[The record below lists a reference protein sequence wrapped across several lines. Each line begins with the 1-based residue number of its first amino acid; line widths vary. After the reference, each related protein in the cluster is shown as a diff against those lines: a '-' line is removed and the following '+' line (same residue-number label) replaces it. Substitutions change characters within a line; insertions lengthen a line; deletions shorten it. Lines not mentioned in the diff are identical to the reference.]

1 MFDPCA
7 ALPTVQCAADSPSRV
22 KKLPALSPTSW
33 LTAKTVFSQV
43 FAIALFAIQAPLLGP
58 RAFGLISIVM
68 VFVGFCEVVLGDAV
82 SESLISIREIDTS
95 HFDTMNTVTLVLSI
109 ICGVIVFFGAVPAAR
124 LFGDGELAP
133 ILRWMAILPA
143 ISSLAAAP
151 AAATKRDMQFGPL
164 ALRGMASLLVGGTVG
179 LVLTLLGYGVWA
191 LVWQAFFTRLASTI
205 VLWMAVPLRLRFGFS
220 RTSFV
225 DLLKFALPTLLSR
238 IMSWSTAQF
247 PRFIFGLYWGATEL
261 GLFGLGAR
269 LCDILLELTLV
280 PRYAAARVELRQF
293 ATDPPGLNE
302 AVKRLFLNM
311 SVFAFPLCI
320 GGAAVVPTLFHAWLD
335 ARWYGGIIP
344 AALMMLMCAPFVT
357 HYCAGAVLLAMN
369 FQSSEATMS
378 IVQTV
383 VTLLAVLIFA
393 PLGLIPATAAFAAR
407 PLVLLPLPSRLLMTK
422 CRIPLRVMFESQRA
436 PLIAAGIMGIA
447 VTAARLGLEPFMRS
461 VFLLPL
467 LVVIGVA
474 IYCALISML
483 LPTFVRAFLRRFTS
497 T

>member
-1 MFDPCA
+1 M
-7 ALPTVQCAADSPSRV
+7 RV

-58 RAFGLISIVM
+58 HAFGLISIVM
-68 VFVGFCEVVLGDAV
+68 VFIGFCEVVLGDAV
-82 SESLISIREIDTS
+82 SESLISIREINTS
-95 HFDTMNTVTLVLSI
+95 HFDTMNTVILLMSI
-109 ICGVIVFFGAVPAAR
+109 ICGVIVFFGAGSAAH
-124 LFGDGELAP
+124 LFGEAELAP
-133 ILRWMAILPA
+133 ILRWMAILPT

-164 ALRGMASLLVGGTVG
+164 ALRGMASLLVGGIVG
-179 LVLTLLGYGVWA
+179 LVLIFLGYRVWA
-191 LVWQAFFTRLASTI
+191 LVWQAFFTRLTSTI

-220 RTSFV
+220 RASLV
-225 DLLKFALPTLLSR
+225 DLLKFALPTLVSR
-238 IMSWSTAQF
+238 VMGWGTSQF

-293 ATDPPGLNE
+293 AADPPRLQE
-302 AVKRLFLNM
+302 AVNRLFLNM
-311 SVFAFPLCI
+311 SVVAFPLCI

-344 AALMMLMCAPFVT
+344 AALMMLTCAPLVT
-357 HYCAGAVLLAMN
+357 HYCVGAVLLAMN

-383 VTLLAVLIFA
+383 VTLITVLIFA

-407 PLVLLPLPSRLLMTK
+407 LLLLLPLPLRLLQAK
-422 CRIPLRVMFESQRA
+422 CHISPRAMFESQRPA
-436 PLIAAGIMGIA
+436 LIAAGVMGIG
-447 VTAARLGLEPFMRS
+447 VTALRIGLEPYVRS
-461 VFLLPL
+461 VLLLPL
-467 LVVIGVA
+467 LVMIGAAV
-474 IYCALISML
+474 YCTLLSML
-483 LPTFVRAFLRRFTS
+483 LPTFVREFLGRFTS
-497 T
+497 R

>member
-1 MFDPCA
+1 
-7 ALPTVQCAADSPSRV
+7 
-22 KKLPALSPTSW
+22 
-33 LTAKTVFSQV
+33 
-43 FAIALFAIQAPLLGP
+43 
-58 RAFGLISIVM
+58 M

-82 SESLISIREIDTS
+82 SESLISIREIDAS
-95 HFDTMNTVTLVLSI
+95 HFDTMNTIILLVSI
-109 ICGVIVFFGAVPAAR
+109 ICGVIVFFGAGPAAR
-124 LFGDGELAP
+124 LFGDAELAP

-143 ISSLAAAP
+143 ISSFSAAP
-151 AAATKRDMQFGPL
+151 AAATKRDMQFQPL

-220 RTSFV
+220 RASLV

-238 IMSWSTAQF
+238 IMGWGTAQL

-293 ATDPPGLNE
+293 AADPPRLNE
-302 AVKRLFLNM
+302 AVNRLFLNM
-311 SVFAFPLCI
+311 SVVAFPLCI

-335 ARWYGGIIP
+335 ARWYDGIIP

-369 FQSSEATMS
+369 FQSSEAMMS

-383 VTLLAVLIFA
+383 VTLIAVLIFA

-407 PLVLLPLPSRLLMTK
+407 PLLLLPLPLRLLQAK
-422 CRIPLRVMFESQRA
+422 CRISPLGMFESQRP
-436 PLIAAGIMGIA
+436 PLIAAAIMGIA
-447 VTAARLGLEPFMRS
+447 VTMVRIGLEPFVRS

-474 IYCALISML
+474 VYCTLISML
-483 LPTFVRAFLRRFTS
+483 LPAFVREFLGRFTS
-497 T
+497 RYR